1 MSGTSTRPPGGGPG
15 SGGPGD
21 AGGAGAG
28 GGGPSA
34 GPGGVSGGV
43 SGAGSGGGPG
53 GGAGAGSGGPS
64 AGPGAGPSAAAPADI
79 DGILHAGRLAG
90 ISPSALAEE
99 FGTPFYVYDLD
110 LIGRRV
116 DALKAT
122 LPRGF
127 RVAFAV
133 KANPS
138 LAVVAH
144 LRRCGVGADVASG
157 GELDTVLRAGF
168 EPEKIAMTGPG
179 KRDEELTAA
188 VAAGIGFITV
198 ESPGELRRL
207 ETIAAAAGKRQPIL
221 LRLAV
226 AEDAHLETVRIIS
239 GVEGKFGMP
248 LHQLTEAARVAAAS
262 EHVDLLGIHAFGASN
277 VRDAEQLVAHVA
289 DLVEIG
295 RRVAA
300 ETGTTLRL
308 VDAGGGLGI
317 PYSDGERPLDLDRLC
332 RRLAE
337 LRARWDADTSLRNME
352 IVLEPGRFL
361 VGPAGAYVARVVDVK
376 GHDSGPV
383 AILDGGI
390 NHVLRPAL
398 LGGEQRLAVLA
409 SDGLRAM
416 VHATVAGPLCTGLDV
431 FTTGAMLPRPR
442 VGDLIA
448 VLDAGAYGFTE
459 SMPFFLSHPTA
470 VEVAVKGGRAQ
481 LIRPRMFPA
490 ELLDRQTNPDW

>member
-1 MSGTSTRPPGGGPG
+1 MSTTASTRGRSGGGTGSG
-15 SGGPGD
+15 SGGSGGTDLVGILD
-21 AGGAGAG
+21 AGLLA
-28 GGGPSA
+28 
-34 GPGGVSGGV
+34 GVS
-43 SGAGSGGGPG
+43 
-53 GGAGAGSGGPS
+53 
-64 AGPGAGPSAAAPADI
+64 PA
-79 DGILHAGRLAG
+79 
-90 ISPSALAEE
+90 ALAEE

-110 LIGRRV
+110 LIARRV
-116 DALKAT
+116 DALRAA

-127 RVAFAV
+127 RIAFAV

-138 LAVVAH
+138 LAVLAH
-144 LRRCGVGADVASG
+144 LHRCGVGADVASG
-157 GELDTVLRAGF
+157 GELATVLRAGF
-168 EPEKIAMTGPG
+168 EPEKIAITGPG
-179 KRDEELTAA
+179 KRDEELAAA

-207 ETIAAAAGKRQPIL
+207 EAIAAAAGKRQPIL

-226 AEDAHLETVRIIS
+226 SEDAHLETVRIIS

-248 LHQLTEAARVAAAS
+248 LHQLTETARAAAAS
-262 EHVDLLGIHAFGASN
+262 QHVELLGVHAFGASN
-277 VRDAEQLVAHVA
+277 VRDAEQLVRHVA

-295 RRVAA
+295 RRVATA
-300 ETGTTLRL
+300 AGTTLRV

-317 PYSDGERPLDLDRLC
+317 PYSDGDRPLDLDRFG
-332 RRLAE
+332 RRLGE
-337 LRARWDADTSLRNME
+337 LRARWDSDAGLRQME
-352 IVLEPGRFL
+352 IVIEPGRFL

-376 GHDSGPV
+376 GHDSAPV

-398 LGGEQRLAVLA
+398 IGSEQRLAVLA

-416 VHATVAGPLCTGLDV
+416 VKTTVAGPLCTGLDV

-442 VGDLIA
+442 VGDLVA

-470 VEVAVKGGRAQ
+470 AEVAIKGGRAR
-481 LIRPRMFPA
+481 LVRPRITPS
-490 ELLDRQTNPDW
+490 ELLERQENPNW

>member
-1 MSGTSTRPPGGGPG
+1 MSPSSTRA
-15 SGGPGD
+15 D
-21 AGGAGAG
+21 GGA
-28 GGGPSA
+28 
-34 GPGGVSGGV
+34 
-43 SGAGSGGGPG
+43 GGPG
-53 GGAGAGSGGPS
+53 GAGGTRADGGT
-64 AGPGAGPSAAAPADI
+64 GGTRGTGL
-79 DGILHAGRLAG
+79 DGILNAGLLAG
-90 ISPSALAEE
+90 MSPAALAEE

-116 DALKAT
+116 EALRAA

-127 RVAFAV
+127 RIAFAV

-144 LRRCGVGADVASG
+144 LNRCGVGADVASG
-157 GELDTVLRAGF
+157 GELATVLRAGF
-168 EPEKIAMTGPG
+168 EPQNIAMTGPG
-179 KRDEELTAA
+179 KRDEELAAA
-188 VAAGIGFITV
+188 VAAEIGFITV

-207 ETIAAAAGKRQPIL
+207 EAIAAAAGKRQPIL

-248 LHQLTEAARVAAAS
+248 LHQLTETARVAAAS
-262 EHVDLLGIHAFGASN
+262 KNVELLGVHAFGASN
-277 VRDAEQLVAHVA
+277 VRDAEQLVGHVA

-300 ETGTTLRL
+300 EAGTTLRL

-332 RRLAE
+332 RRLGE
-337 LRARWDADTSLRNME
+337 LRARWDSDAALREME
-352 IVLEPGRFL
+352 IVMEPGRFL

-376 GHDSGPV
+376 GHDSAPV

-398 LGGEQRLAVLA
+398 IGSEQRLAVLA
-409 SDGLRAM
+409 SDCLRAM
-416 VHATVAGPLCTGLDV
+416 VKTTVAGPLCTGLDV

-442 VGDLIA
+442 VGDLVA

-470 VEVAVKGGRAQ
+470 AEVAVKAGRAK
-481 LIRPRMFPA
+481 LIRPRITPS
-490 ELLDRQTNPDW
+490 ELLERQENPSW